1 MKLHTYLKFMLFVN
15 NLYADYLYTLAFWNF
30 EMYLL
35 IKHLNIGVCFFVGD
49 DDGL

>member
-1 MKLHTYLKFMLFVN
+1 MLFVN
-15 NLYADYLYTLAFWNF
+15 NLYADYTLAFGNF
-30 EMYLL
+30 EMDLL